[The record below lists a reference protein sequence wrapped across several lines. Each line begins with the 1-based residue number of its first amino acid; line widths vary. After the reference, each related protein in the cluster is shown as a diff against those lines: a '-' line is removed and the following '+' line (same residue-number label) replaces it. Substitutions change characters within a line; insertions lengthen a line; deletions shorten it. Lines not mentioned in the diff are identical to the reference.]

1 MVATGQ
7 EMVRKKIVQAKVR
20 ELRES
25 GKSEI
30 LRGHIDYFPS
40 TFIVF

>member
-1 MVATGQ
+1 MVATGK

-25 GKSEI
+25 GEI
-30 LRGHIDYFPS
+30 
-40 TFIVF
+40 